1 MGRLKRLLGNLE
13 YLSLVQHIGVPPQ
26 RLAVGAVDVEGVIV
40 NNGGLGA
47 FAQLFG
53 GDGPSS
59 ISGTY
64 RVGIDALGVVRGSEE
79 RATVVG

>member
-1 MGRLKRLLGNLE
+1 MKRLLGNLE

-26 RLAVGAVDVEGVIV
+26 CLAVGAVDIEGVIV

-53 GDGPSS
+53 GDGP
-59 ISGTY
+59 
-64 RVGIDALGVVRGSEE
+64 
-79 RATVVG
+79 